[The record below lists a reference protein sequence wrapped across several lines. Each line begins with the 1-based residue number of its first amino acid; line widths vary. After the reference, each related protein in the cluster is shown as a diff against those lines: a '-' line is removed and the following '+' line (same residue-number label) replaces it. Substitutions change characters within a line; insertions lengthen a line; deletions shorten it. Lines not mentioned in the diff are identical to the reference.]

1 MDALIISKWLTNW
14 AGRESKA
21 PSIIAQMINN
31 VLRGG
36 EVLETPLLKETA
48 LEQTVLIN
56 TLLLVCLLCVPTM
69 LFVKP
74 WILNK
79 R

>member
-1 MDALIISKWLTNW
+1 
-14 AGRESKA
+14 
-21 PSIIAQMINN
+21 MINN

-56 TLLLVCLLCVPTM
+56 TLLLVCLVCVPTM